1 MLARINRYME
11 KQIARDT
18 WDDVAW
24 YIGGYMYMT
33 LGKWLDSM
41 FILYSAVP
49 YAFLLLGYNIYLT
62 VLFCRKFYMHGRI
75 FYFLYLQGNRGYL
88 ISPQGNHTSEL
99 PVGYQFRGMSAHTGG
114 QVAVERCG

>member
-62 VLFCRKFYMHGRI
+62 VLFCRKGKESPLTGKMVWRLCWRYALSM
-75 FYFLYLQGNRGYL
+75 LL
-88 ISPQGNHTSEL
+88 IACVFITLSEANAHAAALNH
-99 PVGYQFRGMSAHTGG
+99 
-114 QVAVERCG
+114 

>member
-33 LGKWLDSM
+33 L
-41 FILYSAVP
+41 
-49 YAFLLLGYNIYLT
+49 
-62 VLFCRKFYMHGRI
+62 
-75 FYFLYLQGNRGYL
+75 
-88 ISPQGNHTSEL
+88 NHL
-99 PVGYQFRGMSAHTGG
+99 
-114 QVAVERCG
+114 

>member
-49 YAFLLLGYNIYLT
+49 YALLLLGYNIYLT
-62 VLFCRKFYMHGRI
+62 VLFCRKGKESPLTGKMVWR
-75 FYFLYLQGNRGYL
+75 LCWRYLLSMLL
-88 ISPQGNHTSEL
+88 IACAFITLSEANAHAAALNH
-99 PVGYQFRGMSAHTGG
+99 
-114 QVAVERCG
+114 

>member
-18 WDDVAW
+18 WDDAAW

-62 VLFCRKFYMHGRI
+62 VFFCRKGKESPLTGKMVWRLCWRYALSM
-75 FYFLYLQGNRGYL
+75 LL
-88 ISPQGNHTSEL
+88 IACAFITLSEANAHAAALNH
-99 PVGYQFRGMSAHTGG
+99 
-114 QVAVERCG
+114 